1 MKKLTRAHQKIL
13 SQALDIAVS
22 IWSSNATCP
31 TFPKPVRQAYRRR
44 VDNVAA
50 LRKKLDFH

>member
-31 TFPKPVRQAYRRR
+31 TFPKPVRQA
-44 VDNVAA
+44 
-50 LRKKLDFH
+50 